1 MFCFSRLI
9 KNLQRLY
16 ILEDFPFF
24 SDEVAVLRTSKDKLE
39 NFGAKFAVI
48 RRWVPMITI

>member
-24 SDEVAVLRTSKDKLE
+24 STVRCPVEDEVAALGTSEDKLE
-39 NFGAKFAVI
+39 NFLAKFGVI
-48 RRWVPMITI
+48 RR